1 MMWKND
7 WQTVLNA
14 AVHHGT
20 TNPWRRVRSM
30 EYECSPGWVWAVENM
45 RTLCAWWS
53 GDLPL
58 LQHRFLLHFFWHFV
72 FCFVV
77 FFGLHLQH
85 NCCMQGV
92 WKRQQDTE
100 NTRTGRQTRPF
111 NGSPSARIACV
122 CVRMCVN
129 AAQWQSVNLLGATI
143 YGISCC
149 GASR

>member
-1 MMWKND
+1 MKKWLANRFKRCGAPRDDQSLEESTEYGVRVQPRMSMSSGKHEDSVCMM
-7 WQTVLNA
+7 VRGFA
-14 AVHHGT
+14 A
-20 TNPWRRVRSM
+20 
-30 EYECSPGWVWAVENM
+30 
-45 RTLCAWWS
+45 CAAS
-53 GDLPL
+53 V
-58 LQHRFLLHFFWHFV
+58 FTSFFWHFV